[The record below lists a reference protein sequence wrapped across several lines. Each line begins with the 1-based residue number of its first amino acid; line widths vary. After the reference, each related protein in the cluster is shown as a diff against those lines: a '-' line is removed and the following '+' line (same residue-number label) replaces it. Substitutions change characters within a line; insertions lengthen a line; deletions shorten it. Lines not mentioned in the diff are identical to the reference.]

1 MKRVSEVKRYDED
14 MDSRPNDPTLSTE
27 GDAHL
32 RVSVPSPPPLTQ
44 RTRRPFNLLRPLRRV
59 IANDT
64 PHDVALTQSL
74 PRLPSDPQAL
84 DHPYANGDLA
94 IYDLCKRVRHLIDT
108 CDRHTVFSNGELWR
122 KRVHGCIETV
132 ASLVLC
138 ANVKLEYS
146 AILRS

>member
-1 MKRVSEVKRYDED
+1 MESFAVAIPGAFTSTWGIDVWKRVSEVKRYDED

-74 PRLPSDPQAL
+74 PRL
-84 DHPYANGDLA
+84 
-94 IYDLCKRVRHLIDT
+94 
-108 CDRHTVFSNGELWR
+108 
-122 KRVHGCIETV
+122 
-132 ASLVLC
+132 LV
-138 ANVKLEYS
+138 
-146 AILRS
+146 ILRHSTIPTQMEILLSTISASVYDT